1 MARHEGMRKAHKP
14 TAGGSDPVA
23 AAEKSVQK
31 VQDRLKVLQATPAPP
46 DAPDEWCRQDEI
58 IGLLA
63 SVTDSMVSACRQRS
77 TEYSTIVERMATIE
91 ANVKDIREDISALCK
106 IVRDGNGQPSM
117 IQRLSNL
124 ETVVSANSANIDKVE
139 KHANAIIAA
148 KALSKSQVVA
158 GLTGMII
165 TALLSSLALA
175 ATLMK

>member
-1 MARHEGMRKAHKP
+1 MPHD
-14 TAGGSDPVA
+14 TDPVA
-23 AAEKSVQK
+23 EAEKSVKK
-31 VQDRLKVLQATPAPP
+31 VQDRLKLLQATPAPA
-46 DAPDEWCRQDEI
+46 DESDRAEWCRQDEI

-91 ANVKDIREDISALCK
+91 ANVKDIREDVASLCK
-106 IVRDGNGQPSM
+106 IVRDGNGQPS
-117 IQRLSNL
+117 IIHRLSNL
-124 ETVVSANSANIDKVE
+124 ETVVASNKADIDKVE

-165 TALLSSLALA
+165 TALLSSLALI

>member
-1 MARHEGMRKAHKP
+1 MQNDM
-14 TAGGSDPVA
+14 DPLA
-23 AAEKSVQK
+23 SAENDVQK
-31 VQDRLKVLQATPAPP
+31 VQDRLRVLQAASTPD
-46 DAPDEWCRQDEI
+46 DATKEWCRQDEI

-91 ANVKDIREDISALCK
+91 ANVKDIREDVASLCK
-106 IVRDGNGQPSM
+106 IVRDGNGQPSI

-124 ETVVSANSANIDKVE
+124 ETVVAANKADIDKVE

-158 GLTGMII
+158 GLIGMIL
-165 TALLSSLALA
+165 TALLSSLALI